1 MREQRAALTAS
12 GDALGMWSSGDW
24 QAAAEVLGVLLVVLN
39 MLGGMFIY
47 RMQAS
52 FVTRAEHGKMAD
64 RLEDVEEKV
73 DSIDKNMGKLL
84 TSEQAAALG
93 ARIGVVEQQG
103 QRMLGEMDGINRQL
117 TSANNLLQML
127 VENEVK
133 GGGKQ

>member
-1 MREQRAALTAS
+1 M
-12 GDALGMWSSGDW
+12 
-24 QAAAEVLGVLLVVLN
+24 LLVVLN